1 VIGFYLKDK
10 DGFKKVEN
18 FQTNCW
24 IKIESP
30 NDKELESISEEYSL
44 NQDLLIDGLDTHE
57 IPRFEIDNKNF
68 YIYVRVPSALD
79 DEQKSTY
86 TFLII
91 LGSKFTI
98 TISKEKIPVEILTFV
113 SQENTEIFTHF
124 LTQIIVIYNKSLGM
138 IGKQIRRLRI
148 HPERVREVDILGFV
162 KQESILNDYVSSL
175 IPLVD
180 IYKKLEKRTDKDED
194 EIEDLKLATE
204 QLINSCK
211 SNLKTI
217 VNLREAYSALATNNL
232 NQVIKLLT
240 ALTILLTVPTIVASI
255 FGMNVVLPLA
265 DSPHA
270 FSLIIFITILISAV
284 ILIFFKLRKWL

>member
-1 VIGFYLKDK
+1 MIGFYLKDK